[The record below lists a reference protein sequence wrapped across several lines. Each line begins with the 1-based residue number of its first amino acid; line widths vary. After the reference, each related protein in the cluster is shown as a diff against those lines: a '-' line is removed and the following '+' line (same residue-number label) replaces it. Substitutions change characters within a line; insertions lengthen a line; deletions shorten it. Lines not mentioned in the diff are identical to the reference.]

1 MARAKLSDVRAQ
13 MKKLIEKEKQIEE
26 ELAMEFGKYFVKHH
40 PDIETI
46 TEFKEWHSK
55 AVDSIDWIMKK
66 KEEREQFDNW
76 TNENHTNEQTNL
88 GE

>member
-13 MKKLIEKEKQIEE
+13 MEKLIEKEKQIEE
-26 ELAMEFGKYFVKHH
+26 ELAIEFGKYIVKHH
-40 PDIETI
+40 PEIETI

-55 AVDSIDWIMKK
+55 AVDSIEWIMKK
-66 KEEREQFDNW
+66 KEEREQFEGW
-76 TNENHTNEQTNL
+76 SNENHSDEQKHS

>member
-13 MKKLIEKEKQIEE
+13 MEKLIEKEKQIEE
-26 ELAMEFGKYFVKHH
+26 ELAMEFGKYIVKNH
-40 PDIETI
+40 PEIETI

-55 AVDSIDWIMKK
+55 AADSIEWIMKK
-66 KEEREQFDNW
+66 KEEREQFEDW
-76 TNENHTNEQTNL
+76 TNENHSDEKTYS

>member
-13 MKKLIEKEKQIEE
+13 MEKLIKKEKQIEE
-26 ELAMEFGKYFVKHH
+26 ELAMEFGKYIVKHH
-40 PDIETI
+40 PEIETI

-66 KEEREQFDNW
+66 KEEREQFSNW
-76 TNENHTNEQTNL
+76 TDENSTVEQTHS